1 LLVQS
6 HDPHS
11 DSLNKFLPLGLTEVI
26 GRSAFT
32 FPKHAREPC
41 AISYHPR
48 F

>member
-6 HDPHS
+6 HDPYS
-11 DSLNKFLPLGLTEVI
+11 DALNKFLSLRLTKVT

-32 FPKHAREPC
+32 FPKHAREPR